1 MSEPSAALSR
11 AQIYELL
18 AHLLASADTCT
29 FEPGFYGTFR
39 LIDAA
44 SRLAGAALDGGLD
57 DPWLAELKAEID
69 KKKLWMMTDR
79 EAYFAYLGE
88 AAASVAARMA
98 EEAGR

>member
-1 MSEPSAALSR
+1 MSEPSAALTR

-18 AHLLASADTCT
+18 AHLVASADTCT

-44 SRLAGAALDGGLD
+44 SRLAGAALEGGLD

-69 KKKLWMMTDR
+69 EKKLLMMTDR

-88 AAASVAARMA
+88 AAAKVATRLTQ
-98 EEAGR
+98 EAHR